1 MGLQKFKVFQGIFMS
16 LPDFVDSGLKALES
30 ERMSKYGN
38 RYSKEFKQEA
48 VRLLLTGAKSAQ
60 QLGRELGVS
69 GMSLANWRE
78 EAIRNGDHPEQAK
91 LNGVRVHYSVLKLEN
106 ERLKKELEVVRQE
119 RELLKKSLG
128 ILPRARS
135 RKGMP

>member
-1 MGLQKFKVFQGIFMS
+1 
-16 LPDFVDSGLKALES
+16 VDSGLKALES

>member
-1 MGLQKFKVFQGIFMS
+1 
-16 LPDFVDSGLKALES
+16 
-30 ERMSKYGN
+30 MSKYGN
-38 RYSKEFKQEA
+38 RYSKEFKEEA
-48 VRLLLTGAKSAQ
+48 VRLLLTSGKTAKE
-60 QLGRELGVS
+60 LGRELGVT

-78 EAIRNGDHPEQAK
+78 AAIRHGDHPEQAK
-91 LNGVRVHYSVLKLEN
+91 LDRVRIHYSVLKLEN

-135 RKGMP
+135 PKGMP